1 MPPLQVRDLPQETYE
16 RLQRCAEKERRSLTQ
31 QTTWIIERFL
41 DAYEADP
48 PTQPEYRYDAESQ
61 KLVPTGRTIPST
73 ITEVLMRLADLET
86 ELRIERRRQVLANI
100 KEHGEIAPEITSEDI
115 VAMIREDR
123 DSR

>member
-16 RLQRCAEKERRSLTQ
+16 RLQRCAERERRSLAQ

-41 DAYEADP
+41 DAYESEAEHA
-48 PTQPEYRYDAESQ
+48 TYRYDPATQTLSPVD
-61 KLVPTGRTIPST
+61 VPGPTTIEAL
-73 ITEVLMRLADLET
+73 IMRLQDIET
-86 ELRIERRRQVLANI
+86 ELRKERRRQVLKSI
-100 KEHGEIAPEITSEDI
+100 SEMDEIAPEITSEDI